1 MDLCHRDLVSKI
13 WRWDSSVVSAFSSG
27 QTEKEE
33 VNRGQKSEVTGVTVI
48 AEKAHLL
55 RQHLPEE

>member
-1 MDLCHRDLVSKI
+1 MDLYHRDLVSKI

-33 VNRGQKSEVTGVTVI
+33 VNRGQKSEVTGYSDSREG
-48 AEKAHLL
+48 A
-55 RQHLPEE
+55 PP